1 MQYSFRQPY
10 FYSIK
15 LLHTKVPEVEQLAK
29 CHSKQTSSHAR
40 PSVLSTA
47 NRQGDRGIAS
57 IVILK
62 NLNLAD
68 EHVQIQ
74 VLEVRA
80 MWLFSFFLQAGSDT
94 VRL

>member
-1 MQYSFRQPY
+1 MD
-10 FYSIK
+10 
-15 LLHTKVPEVEQLAK
+15 PEVEQLAK
-29 CHSKQTSSHAR
+29 CLSKQTSSHAR
-40 PSVLSTA
+40 LSVMSTA
-47 NRQGDRGIAS
+47 NRRGDRGIAS

-80 MWLFSFFLQAGSDT
+80 MWLFSIFLQAGADK

>member
-15 LLHTKVPEVEQLAK
+15 LLHTKVPEVEQFAK
-29 CHSKQTSSHAR
+29 CHSKQTSSHA
-40 PSVLSTA
+40 TA

-80 MWLFSFFLQAGSDT
+80 MWLFSFFLQAGSDI